1 VIRRRPPH
9 LQPRRRAPDPLAY
22 RRTCLPAYVT
32 SAPRSRPPARG
43 WPVRGCGAAAAGCL
57 RVEVELELLAVV
69 LVPSKVSAASEMG
82 VSRQPTG
89 LSGPSER
96 ERQRERRRGRPGGGA
111 SGPAG
116 RLEDV

>member
-1 VIRRRPPH
+1 
-9 LQPRRRAPDPLAY
+9 
-22 RRTCLPAYVT
+22 
-32 SAPRSRPPARG
+32 
-43 WPVRGCGAAAAGCL
+43 
-57 RVEVELELLAVV
+57 
-69 LVPSKVSAASEMG
+69 VPSKVSAASEMG

-116 RLEDV
+116 RLEDVKKVLTAALTSTLTSKCLAPLDVRHGGST